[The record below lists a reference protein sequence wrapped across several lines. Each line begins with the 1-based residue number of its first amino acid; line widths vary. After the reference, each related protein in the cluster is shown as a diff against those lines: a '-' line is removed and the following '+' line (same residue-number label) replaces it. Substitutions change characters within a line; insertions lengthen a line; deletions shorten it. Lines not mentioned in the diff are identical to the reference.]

1 MNAITSGLWHPRR
14 KPKGTVSVS
23 FYRAAV
29 ISSEGRHFKWRHED
43 DEHSGTARSMAEA
56 MAAVDALY
64 RRPEPTVVYRASWRE
79 MLAIAGIIV
88 AGGLV
93 IWVALALRVGGVW

>member
-1 MNAITSGLWHPRR
+1 MNALTQHSRR

-29 ISSEGRHFKWRHED
+29 ISSEGRQFRWRHED
-43 DEHSGTARSMAEA
+43 DERSGTARSLSEA

-64 RRPEPTVVYRASWRE
+64 RRPEPAIVYRASWRE
-79 MLAIAGIIV
+79 MLAVAGV
-88 AGGLV
+88 MAAGGLV
-93 IWVALALRVGGVW
+93 IWIALAVRTGGFF